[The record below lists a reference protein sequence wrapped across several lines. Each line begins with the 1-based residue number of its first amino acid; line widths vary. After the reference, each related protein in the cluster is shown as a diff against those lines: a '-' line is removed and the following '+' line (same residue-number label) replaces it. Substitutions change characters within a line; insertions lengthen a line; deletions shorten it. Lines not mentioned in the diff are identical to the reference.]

1 MPWTYHG
8 SAKATL
14 YYTLGTPWWY
24 VTILGKQTPFWG
36 LFIYHK
42 PHALRQI
49 NVKSAQCLLGTCF
62 IDRTLCKHALGAK
75 RGTPRGYVRRRAR
88 LRTKIPGG
96 NLECAA
102 IVVFLPAYGEGAH
115 SLTFFQPKK
124 INSRPQ
130 INVTATPHGQSVAS
144 TALNMNSKKLRARVM
159 N

>member
-1 MPWTYHG
+1 MESVAVDIPWFCKSHLVLYSG
-8 SAKATL
+8 DTL
-14 YYTLGTPWWY
+14 VVCNYTGEANDFLGA
-24 VTILGKQTPFWG
+24 IQ
-36 LFIYHK
+36 FICHK

-124 INSRPQ
+124 ISIAGRKP
-130 INVTATPHGQSVAS
+130 
-144 TALNMNSKKLRARVM
+144 M
-159 N
+159 